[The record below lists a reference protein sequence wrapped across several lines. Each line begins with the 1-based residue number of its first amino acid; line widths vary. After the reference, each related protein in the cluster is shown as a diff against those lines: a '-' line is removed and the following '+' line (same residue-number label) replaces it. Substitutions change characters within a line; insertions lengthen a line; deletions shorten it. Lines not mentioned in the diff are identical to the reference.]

1 MPPTPKMIG
10 YARQLLG
17 IYEERRGEPYTE
29 VDPES
34 IGDMTF
40 EEVSQLIDDLKFEL
54 DMRY

>member
-29 VDPES
+29 VDPEEV
-34 IGDMTF
+34 GDLSY
-40 EEVSQLIDDLKFEL
+40 EEVSDLIDNLKFEL
-54 DMRY
+54 DM